1 MKKEKHPVYYAVLT
15 ALILLLAVGAVMF
28 VCAVSIG
35 NTPFLLGPARSV

>member
-1 MKKEKHPVYYAVLT
+1 MKKEKHPVYWIVLAVLF
-15 ALILLLAVGAVMF
+15 LLLAVGAVLF

>member
-1 MKKEKHPVYYAVLT
+1 MKKEKHPVYSMILARFL
-15 ALILLLAVGAVMF
+15 LLLALGVVLF